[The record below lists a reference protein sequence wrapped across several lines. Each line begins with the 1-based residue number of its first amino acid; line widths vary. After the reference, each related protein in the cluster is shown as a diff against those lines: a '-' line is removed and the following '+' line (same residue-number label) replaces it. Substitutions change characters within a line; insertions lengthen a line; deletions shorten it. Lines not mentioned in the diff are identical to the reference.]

1 MAHINLL
8 PWRETRR
15 QQLKRRY
22 LGLLLVSVL
31 AAVVLV
37 VAVEQ
42 VLSALVAS
50 QQQRNQF
57 LQQQI
62 GEVERRIA
70 EVAEVQRQS
79 DALHQRLDLIVDLQ
93 RHRSVPVHLMSELHR
108 VVVPG
113 VYLTELMLQG
123 STLRLSGFCES
134 NNHLANLLRQVD
146 ASPWLFNAR
155 VQEIVASRQQSLRQ
169 HRFSLSMSLSA
180 QPRPTEEATP

>member
-1 MAHINLL
+1 MTHINLL

-22 LGLLLVSVL
+22 LSLLVVSL
-31 AAVVLV
+31 ISAVVLV
-37 VAVEQ
+37 VAVER
-42 VLSALVAS
+42 VLSVMVAA
-50 QQQRNQF
+50 QQHRNQY

-134 NNHLANLLRQVD
+134 NNHLANMLRQVD
-146 ASPWLFNAR
+146 ASAWLSNAR
-155 VQEIVASRQQSLRQ
+155 VQEIVASRHQSLRQ

-180 QPRPTEEATP
+180 QPQPVEEVAP